1 MENKKVILIIRDG
14 WGYSE
19 ENKGNA
25 IMAAK
30 VPNNDKYLL
39 EYPSALLKCIG
50 KDVGN
55 PEGLQGGSEVG
66 HLTLGAGR
74 IVWQPQEKINQAII
88 DGSFFNNSALLKAIE
103 NCQKNNSALHLSG
116 LISDAGVHSDVNH
129 LYALLKLAKDNN
141 LEKVYIHLVLD
152 GRDVPE
158 KSAIS
163 YVEKLNE
170 KIKEVGVGKIATVIG
185 RYYAMDRDTN
195 WERTKE
201 ATSLWI
207 DGKGFEDTDAVEAI
221 NKAYERGDS
230 TDYYVQPT
238 VVDKNGLIKNDDS
251 FIWFNF
257 RTDRSRQIT
266 AMMTRQTLCPEE
278 FQSDINLAWIGMG
291 RYDESWDLPAAFLP
305 EVVINNL
312 GEVLSKNGK
321 KQVRIA
327 ETEKYAHVTFFFN
340 SQIENPYIGEDRI
353 LVPSP
358 KVPSYDLQ
366 PEMSA
371 AAVGEKVLGIIGNY
385 DFILVNFANPDLVG
399 HSGKFEAIKKAC
411 EVIDEWVG
419 KIVNKGM
426 KNDYV
431 VIVGADH
438 GNAEHMLYDNGEVD
452 VSHGF
457 NPVKFSFIGID
468 KQVKDGGLKDVAPTI
483 LEIMGIEKPI
493 EMTGES
499 LFVSKIE
506 VGSGFHNH
514 SPDDGTN

>member
-1 MENKKVILIIRDG
+1 MNNKKVILIVRDG

-19 ENKGNA
+19 NPYGNA

-30 VPNNDKYLL
+30 TPNSDKYLIK
-39 EYPSALLKCIG
+39 YPSALLKCTG
-50 KDVGN
+50 QDVGN
-55 PEGLQGGSEVG
+55 PEGSQGGSEVG
-66 HLTLGAGR
+66 HLTMGAGR
-74 IVWQPQEKINQAII
+74 IVWQPQEMINNAIN
-88 DGSFFNNSALLKAIE
+88 DGSFFKNPALLKAIE
-103 NCQKNNSALHLSG
+103 NCQKNNSALHLAG
-116 LISDAGVHSDVNH
+116 LFSDAGVHSDTKH

-170 KIKEVGVGKIATVIG
+170 KIEEIGIGKIATVIG

-201 ATSLWI
+201 ASNLWI
-207 DGKGFEDTDAVEAI
+207 EGKGFEGTDAIEAI

-238 VVDKNGLIKNDDS
+238 LINRDGLIKNGDS

-266 AMMTRQTLCPEE
+266 AMMTEQTLCPEE
-278 FQSDINLAWIGMG
+278 WQNSLDLVWVCMG
-291 RYDESWDLPAAFLP
+291 RYDESWDLPVAFLP
-305 EVVINNL
+305 ENVVNNL
-312 GEVLSKNGK
+312 SEVLSKNNK
-321 KQVRIA
+321 KQIKIA

-340 SQIENPYIGEDRI
+340 SQQETPFDGEDRI
-353 LVPSP
+353 MVPSP

-371 AAVGEKVLGIIGNY
+371 SEVGEKVIDVIGNY
-385 DFILVNFANPDLVG
+385 DFVLVNFANADLVG
-399 HSGKFEAIKKAC
+399 HSGKFEAVKKAC
-411 EVIDEWVG
+411 EVVDEEVG
-419 KIVNKGM
+419 KIVNKGIE
-426 KNDYV
+426 NNYV

-438 GNAEHMLYDNGEVD
+438 GNAESMLYKNGETD

-457 NPVKFSFIGID
+457 DPVKFSFVGLENKI
-468 KQVKDGGLKDVAPTI
+468 KDGGLKDVAPTI
-483 LEIMGIEKPI
+483 LEILGIEKPVD
-493 EMTGES
+493 MTGES
-499 LFVSKIE
+499 LIIK
-506 VGSGFHNH
+506 
-514 SPDDGTN
+514 